1 MESYQVLSERKRQRA
16 GRDTRCQ
23 GTVAFTL
30 IELLVVI
37 AVIALLAALLLPA
50 LSRARSAADTA
61 VCGSNLHQWTLALN
75 LYVRDYE
82 VYPVSGVAGAADTPP
97 GSPGPQWY
105 HRLTN
110 YLGPDWPK
118 WDGDLAR
125 YQPNQHSSVGACP
138 GYARLP
144 GSFGGD
150 YGAYAYN
157 TMGATSNNIVDLGY
171 GLIASGGDNR
181 VVTAFTLT
189 TPYVKESQVVSPSQM
204 IAIGDATLEAL
215 PSVWPVLPSDSVPV
229 LGENC
234 IGKVDLSMGMAWPM
248 PMWVEIGI
256 PSPKGRTFDA
266 ERALTRRR
274 HSGRFNIGFVD
285 AHVENLKPAD
295 LFDLR
300 RDDIRKRW
308 NRDNLPHPAPFP
320 PLGLNW

>member
-1 MESYQVLSERKRQRA
+1 M
-16 GRDTRCQ
+16 
-23 GTVAFTL
+23 
-30 IELLVVI
+30 
-37 AVIALLAALLLPA
+37 
-50 LSRARSAADTA
+50 
-61 VCGSNLHQWTLALN
+61 
-75 LYVRDYE
+75 
-82 VYPVSGVAGAADTPP
+82 
-97 GSPGPQWY
+97 
-105 HRLTN
+105 
-110 YLGPDWPK
+110 
-118 WDGDLAR
+118 
-125 YQPNQHSSVGACP
+125 
-138 GYARLP
+138 
-144 GSFGGD
+144 
-150 YGAYAYN
+150 
-157 TMGATSNNIVDLGY
+157 
-171 GLIASGGDNR
+171 
-181 VVTAFTLT
+181 TAFTLT
-189 TPYVKESQVVSPSQM
+189 TPYVRESQVVSPSQM
-204 IAIGDATLEAL
+204 IATGDATLEAL

-320 PLGLNW
+320 PSDSTGSAVTVRLGRTVQAHLERRLRVARHDLDPRSNNGAKALSSCVTIRYPLPDW

>member
-1 MESYQVLSERKRQRA
+1 MALFWEGHQKEA
-16 GRDTRCQ
+16 PAPG
-23 GTVAFTL
+23 FTL
-30 IELLVVI
+30 VELLVVI

-50 LSRARSAADTA
+50 LSRARSAADSA
-61 VCGSNLHQWTLALN
+61 VCRSNLHQWTFALN
-75 LYVRDYE
+75 LYARDYE
-82 VYPVSGVAGAADTPP
+82 VYPVSRVAGTADAPP
-97 GSPGPQWY
+97 GYLVPQWY

-118 WDGDLAR
+118 WDSDVAR

-144 GSFGGD
+144 GSFGVLF
-150 YGAYAYN
+150 GAYAYN
-157 TMGATSNNIVDLGY
+157 TMGTTSNILDPGY
-171 GLIASGGDNR
+171 GFIGSGGPDR
-181 VVTAFTLT
+181 VVTTVATP
-189 TPYVKESQVVSPSQM
+189 TPYVKEGQLVSPTQM
-204 IAIGDATLEAL
+204 IAIGDATLQAWQ
-215 PSVWPVLPSDSVPV
+215 SDWGYLPSDSVAV
-229 LGENC
+229 LRENC
-234 IGKVDLSMGMAWPM
+234 VGPDDLCTGMGWPM

-256 PSPKGRTFDA
+256 PSPKGHTFDA

-274 HSGRFNIGFVD
+274 HGGRFNIGFAD

-320 PLGLNW
+320 QLDIHW